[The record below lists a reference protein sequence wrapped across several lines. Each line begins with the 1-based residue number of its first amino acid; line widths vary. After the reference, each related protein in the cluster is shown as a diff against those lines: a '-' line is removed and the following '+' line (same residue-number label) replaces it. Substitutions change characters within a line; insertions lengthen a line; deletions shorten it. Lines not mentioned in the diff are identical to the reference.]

1 MYGVRYILAFK
12 ERPALPKRRGRVPS
26 RSPAF
31 MTSDFLVHAAGV
43 SALAINVVAMARTC
57 EKALR
62 FQSALAGVAW
72 ALNNFL
78 LGAYTAAA
86 LSLVSAGRTTTSAAV
101 LDRAAHIRRV
111 AFIVFAALTLG
122 VSAVTWNSQST
133 LSITVASLLSTYAMF
148 YLTGPAL
155 RWSMLVGSALWMD
168 HAWSHG
174 SWEQMAA
181 NALTAL
187 AALYGV
193 WRVTAS
199 PMPGLR
205 RRIRF
210 GSRATRTS

>member
-1 MYGVRYILAFK
+1 
-12 ERPALPKRRGRVPS
+12 
-26 RSPAF
+26 
-31 MTSDFLVHAAGV
+31 
-43 SALAINVVAMARTC
+43 MARTC

-62 FQSALAGVAW
+62 LQSALAGLAW

-101 LDRAAHIRRV
+101 LDRAAHVRRL
-111 AFIVFAALTLG
+111 AFIAFAGLTLG
-122 VSAVTWNSQST
+122 VSVVTWNSQS
-133 LSITVASLLSTYAMF
+133 SILIAVASLLSTYAMF

-155 RWSMLVGSALWMD
+155 RWSMLIGSVLWMD

-199 PMPGLR
+199 PLPRLR
-205 RRIRF
+205 MRVRLF
-210 GSRATRTS
+210 SRAARTS